1 MRRQRGLSPDDV
13 SIYATLACLL
23 EASAP
28 KPGNVA
34 PGRPFRDTTYE
45 DFVVSAVAIGPV
57 LGAAGGVALGRTI
70 REAVR
75 VTRAWTSANTN
86 LGIILLLGPLARAAR
101 VGSGT
106 LRERLQSVLAA
117 TTVAD
122 AHEVYAAIR
131 EAEPGGLGEV
141 DAEDV
146 RQAPTVTLLE
156 AMGLAAGR
164 DAIASEYVSGFD
176 LTFGTGLPALRAARH
191 DGLTW
196 PDAVVAAFLA
206 LLAARPDTLI
216 ARKLGPA
223 EAARISERAG
233 ELLRIGGPRTP
244 AGREAL
250 AAFDAELRDP
260 QNSRNPG
267 TTADLTAAAVFVALL
282 EDGWQGDRGS
292 RRAQ

>member
-1 MRRQRGLSPDDV
+1 M
-13 SIYATLACLL
+13 YATLACIL

-75 VTRAWTSANTN
+75 VTRAWTRANTN
-86 LGIILLLGPLARAAR
+86 LGIILLLAPLARAAR
-101 VGSGT
+101 VGTGT
-106 LRERLQSVLAA
+106 LRERLRAVLEA

-122 AHEVYAAIR
+122 AHEAYAAIR
-131 EAEPGGLGEV
+131 EAEPGGLGVVE
-141 DAEDV
+141 AEDV
-146 RQAPTVTLLE
+146 REAPGITLLE
-156 AMGLAAGR
+156 AMRLAAER
-164 DAIASEYVSGFD
+164 DAIASEYVTGFA

-191 DGLTW
+191 EGLPW
-196 PDAVVAAFLA
+196 PDAVVAAYLA

-223 EAARISERAG
+223 EAARVSERAG
-233 ELLRIGGPRTP
+233 EIVRIGGPRTA

-250 AAFDAELRDP
+250 AAFDAALRDP
-260 QNSRNPG
+260 HNSRNPG
-267 TTADLTAAAVFVALL
+267 TTADLIAAAVFVALL

-292 RRAQ
+292 PRAQ